1 MVLAIKDI
9 KNIINKTILGY
20 RDDCNIISEWKEPLL
35 AIASAD
41 DLYFEKLKEVISE
54 QHKTPNEL
62 LPGAKSVITYF
73 LPFVDEISKSNETG
87 RDASLVWVR
96 AYIETNRLISIINQ
110 NLQQEIKDKGH
121 NSAAPAATDNFSKE
135 DLISYWS
142 HKHVAWIAGLGKFGL
157 HKMLITEVG
166 SAGRIGS
173 LVIDYK
179 LPVTNR
185 PDQEFCRYYQGG
197 ICKECIKSC
206 VFDALKENSFDRDLC
221 YSICRK
227 NAAKYNGSADVC
239 GKCTVGVP
247 CAIL

>member
-1 MVLAIKDI
+1 MVLSIKDI
-9 KNIINKTILGY
+9 KYIINETIK
-20 RDDCNIISEWKEPLL
+20 DFTDNCNIISEWKDPLL

-41 DLYFEKLKEVISE
+41 DPYFAKLKEIISK
-54 QHKTPNEL
+54 QHKTPDEL

-73 LPFVDEISKSNETG
+73 LPFAEEIPKSNEAG
-87 RDASLVWVR
+87 RDASLVWAR

-110 NLQQEIKDKGH
+110 NLQQEIEDKGY

-142 HKHVAWIAGLGKFGL
+142 HKHAAWIAGLGRFGL
-157 HKMLITEVG
+157 HKMLITEKG

-173 LVIDYK
+173 LAVDFK
-179 LPVTNR
+179 LPVTKR
-185 PDQEFCRYYQGG
+185 PDQEFCLYYKDGS
-197 ICKECIKSC
+197 CKECIKSC
-206 VFDALKENSFDRDLC
+206 VFGALKENSFDRHLC
-221 YSICRK
+221 YSILRK
-227 NAAKYNGSADVC
+227 NAARFNSSADVC